1 MNCPKCKKKTEHS
14 HRHECAHGIEGTHM
28 DGSEHYQCKECE
40 YIMFKKEAET
50 QGLQFV
56 LD

>member
-1 MNCPKCKKKTEHS
+1 MNCPKCQKETEHD
-14 HRHECAHGIEGTHM
+14 HKHDCAHGIEGTHM
-28 DGSEHYQCKECE
+28 DGSERYECKECE
-40 YIMFKKEAET
+40 YIMFKKEAEA